1 MAEGNSGDPR
11 VVEVP
16 ETEARLEA
24 FKGAL
29 LLALSRLPGAT
40 RSKLADEVEQQ
51 AHQLRSMR
59 DGDPDHLASHLV
71 PGAWFITCQFQV
83 TPVIDRALILKEL
96 LVLGVTL
103 I

>member
-40 RSKLADEVEQQ
+40 RSKFVLTAGQ
-51 AHQLRSMR
+51 S
-59 DGDPDHLASHLV
+59 GYPPPDIARRIR
-71 PGAWFITCQFQV
+71 P
-83 TPVIDRALILKEL
+83 
-96 LVLGVTL
+96 
-103 I
+103 

>member
-40 RSKLADEVEQQ
+40 RCKLAVQVEQQ
-51 AHQLRSMR
+51 ARQLRSMR
-59 DGDPDHLASHLV
+59 GGDPDRLAFHLEGFARATRLAAPSAAV
-71 PGAWFITCQFQV
+71 E
-83 TPVIDRALILKEL
+83 VIKRRRSS
-96 LVLGVTL
+96 
-103 I
+103 

>member
-16 ETEARLEA
+16 EAEARLEA

-40 RSKLADEVEQQ
+40 RSKLAHEVEQQ
-51 AHQLRSMR
+51 AQQLRSMR
-59 DGDPDHLASHLV
+59 GGDPDRLALHLEGFARTARLV
-71 PGAWFITCQFQV
+71 P
-83 TPVIDRALILKEL
+83 PS
-96 LVLGVTL
+96 
-103 I
+103 

>member
-29 LLALSRLPGAT
+29 LHALSRLPGAT
-40 RSKLADEVEQQ
+40 RSKFAHEVEQQ
-51 AHQLRSMR
+51 AQQLRSMR
-59 DGDPDHLASHLV
+59 GGDLDRLAFHLEGFARTARLTMPSIAV
-71 PGAWFITCQFQV
+71 EVVKRRRTS
-83 TPVIDRALILKEL
+83 
-96 LVLGVTL
+96 
-103 I
+103 

>member
-40 RSKLADEVEQQ
+40 RSKFAHEVEQQ
-51 AHQLRSMR
+51 ARQLRSMR
-59 DGDPDHLASHLV
+59 GGDPDRLAFHLEGFARTARL
-71 PGAWFITCQFQV
+71 T
-83 TPVIDRALILKEL
+83 TPSIAVEVIKRRR
-96 LVLGVTL
+96 TS
-103 I
+103 

>member
-40 RSKLADEVEQQ
+40 CSKFADEVEQQ
-51 AHQLRSMR
+51 AQQLRSMR
-59 DGDPDHLASHLV
+59 DGDSNRLASHLEGFARTARLTMPSIAV
-71 PGAWFITCQFQV
+71 EVVKRRRTG
-83 TPVIDRALILKEL
+83 
-96 LVLGVTL
+96 
-103 I
+103 